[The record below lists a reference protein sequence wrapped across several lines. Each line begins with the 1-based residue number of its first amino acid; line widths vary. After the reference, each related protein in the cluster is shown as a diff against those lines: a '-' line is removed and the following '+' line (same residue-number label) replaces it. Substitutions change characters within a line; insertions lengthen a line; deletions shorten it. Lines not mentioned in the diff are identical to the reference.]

1 MPSLDRLDAI
11 ADRIR
16 TRWTERNAVRNA
28 TLVRSRELIRLCATI
43 IRASHRNDFEGARR
57 LLAEAREVA
66 AAMCGETVPYPDLY
80 FAGYTQD
87 ALKELAEAYITVA
100 LARNEPVPTPE
111 EVEIEAPAY
120 LNGLAEAASEMRRR
134 SLDLIRRGDS
144 AEAERLLAMMD
155 EIYAVLMTF
164 DFPDAITGGL
174 RRRVDSLRGVLERT
188 RGDLTMS
195 MRQDALR
202 QALLEF
208 EQRIGTVDEHT
219 PGATGEHTAG

>member
-43 IRASHRNDFEGARR
+43 IRASHRNDFEDAQR

-66 AAMCGETVPYPDLY
+66 AAMCSETVPYPDLY

-202 QALLEF
+202 QALHEF
-208 EQRIGTVDEHT
+208 EQRIGTVDEHA
-219 PGATGEHTAG
+219 PGATGERTAG

>member
-1 MPSLDRLDAI
+1 MTTLDSLDAI

-16 TRWTERNAVRNA
+16 AGFTERNAVRDA
-28 TLVRSRELIRLCATI
+28 TLARSRELISLCATA
-43 IRASHRNDFEGARR
+43 IRASHRNDWEQAHR
-57 LLAEAREVA
+57 LLEQARQVA
-66 AAMCGETVPYPDLY
+66 ATMQTETAPYPDLY

-100 LARNEPVPTPE
+100 LAQGKPLPSPQEIA
-111 EVEIEAPAY
+111 VEDATF

-134 SLDLIRRGDS
+134 CLDLIRKRNNV
-144 AEAERLLAMMD
+144 EAERLLAAMD

-174 RRRVDSLRGVLERT
+174 RRRVDALRGVLERT

-195 MRQDALR
+195 MRQDALLD
-202 QALLEF
+202 ALREF
-208 EQRIGTVDEHT
+208 EHRVGVFNDESN
-219 PGATGEHTAG
+219 

>member
-1 MPSLDRLDAI
+1 MPSLDHLDAI

-16 TRWTERNAVRNA
+16 ADFTERNAVRDA
-28 TLVRSRELIRLCATI
+28 TLVRSRELTRLCATI
-43 IRASHRNDFEGARR
+43 IRASHRNDWEQAKR
-57 LLAEAREVA
+57 LLAKAHQA
-66 AAMCGETVPYPDLY
+66 AATMRSEATPYPDLY

-100 LARNEPVPTPE
+100 LAQGEPLPTPE
-111 EVEIEAPAY
+111 EIEIEGPAY

-144 AEAERLLAMMD
+144 AKAERLLLSMD

-164 DFPDAITGGL
+164 DFPDAVTGGL
-174 RRRVDSLRGVLERT
+174 RRRVDALRGVLERT

-195 MRQDALR
+195 MRQDTLR
-202 QALLEF
+202 QALREF
-208 EQRIGTVDEHT
+208 ERRVEKLNGTLTGDDD
-219 PGATGEHTAG
+219 GQATA

>member
-57 LLAEAREVA
+57 LRAEAREVA

-202 QALLEF
+202 QALHEF
-208 EQRIGTVDEHT
+208 EQRIGTVDEHK

>member
-28 TLVRSRELIRLCATI
+28 TLVRSRELIRLCATT

-57 LLAEAREVA
+57 LLAEAREAA

-202 QALLEF
+202 QALHEF
-208 EQRIGTVDEHT
+208 EQRIGTVDEHK

>member
-202 QALLEF
+202 QALHEF
-208 EQRIGTVDEHT
+208 EQRIGTVDEHK